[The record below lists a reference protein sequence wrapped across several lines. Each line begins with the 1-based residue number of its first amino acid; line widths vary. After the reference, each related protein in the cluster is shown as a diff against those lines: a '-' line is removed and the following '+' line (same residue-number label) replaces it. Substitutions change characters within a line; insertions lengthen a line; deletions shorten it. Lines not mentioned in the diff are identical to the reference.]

1 VQSHQEL
8 VRARR
13 HDGKKKIETDSHLC
27 NGCPRVR
34 FGWPERLSDYKYFRP
49 PAHTF
54 FFSQLSSSPCPPQL
68 PPFSPF
74 LFLLFALLVAV
85 MARSALSAFVALVSL
100 TLVAGQ
106 TTAAPAA
113 ASVSTFPA
121 TPLISEI
128 FPYTALVRIF
138 SSNPNGFLH

>member
-1 VQSHQEL
+1 MQSHQEL

-13 HDGKKKIETDSHLC
+13 HDGKKLKQILTYVMVVH
-27 NGCPRVR
+27 GAVWVARVTINTFARQHTR
-34 FGWPERLSDYKYFRP
+34 FFS
-49 PAHTF
+49 
-54 FFSQLSSSPCPPQL
+54 SQLSSSPCLPQL

-74 LFLLFALLVAV
+74 PFLLFALLVAV
-85 MARSALSAFVALVSL
+85 MARSALSALVALVSL